1 MILCEV
7 RSSPCAAEVSGCS
20 GSPVFS
26 SVCQNLSLRRP
37 QIQRDTAM
45 SHIPA
50 GSAPSPRPPLP
61 QHLSGC
67 FSLRHTCSVPLP
79 DALNRAPL
87 FSSSTED
94 GSLLDAESV
103 TCKFMS
109 RRGMDGPDSCG
120 GNVRSARWT
129 RCRSLPASEDFTNS
143 GRKMDHAQTNKMYEI
158 KSHLGFAFN
167 TSSIT

>member
-1 MILCEV
+1 
-7 RSSPCAAEVSGCS
+7 
-20 GSPVFS
+20 
-26 SVCQNLSLRRP
+26 
-37 QIQRDTAM
+37 M

-143 GRKMDHAQTNKMYEI
+143 GRKMDHTQTNKMYEI

-167 TSSIT
+167 ASSIT

>member
-1 MILCEV
+1 MCKV
-7 RSSPCAAEVSGCS
+7 RSSLCAAEVSGCS

-26 SVCQNLSLRRP
+26 SVCQNLSFRRP
-37 QIQRDTAM
+37 RIQRDTAM

-94 GSLLDAESV
+94 GSLLDDESV

-120 GNVRSARWT
+120 GNVRSARLT
-129 RCRSLPASEDFTNS
+129 RCRSLPASEDFANS
-143 GRKMDHAQTNKMYEI
+143 GRKIDHAQAKKMY
-158 KSHLGFAFN
+158 
-167 TSSIT
+167 